1 MFCSYVWLS
10 FSDFFSD
17 LTVGLSWELIL
28 TQDHIQPDKAST
40 IALLIF
46 TLFFR
51 NAENFVSW

>member
-1 MFCSYVWLS
+1 MYDSVFQW
-10 FSDFFSD
+10 FF
-17 LTVGLSWELIL
+17 LGLDRRVVMGTNLDPVFK
-28 TQDHIQPDKAST
+28 DHIRPDKAST